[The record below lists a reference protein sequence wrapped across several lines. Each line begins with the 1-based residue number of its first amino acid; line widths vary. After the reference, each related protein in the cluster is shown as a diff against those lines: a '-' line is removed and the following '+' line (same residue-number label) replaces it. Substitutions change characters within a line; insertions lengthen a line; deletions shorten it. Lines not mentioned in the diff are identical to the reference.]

1 MHHPEHA
8 AQPLRQRSAWRE
20 PFQVRG
26 SRAFDAESWEDAAA
40 ALAGASPLAYQAF
53 MVMHSEDPPGRELL
67 EHLFRI
73 AERELVAVEGVTPVA
88 LVELA
93 IAEARSA
100 ESQRSER
107 ARCLFLGLS
116 RGQWRHRAARPYSA
130 VAGEIDRLHGDAWRA
145 PRKRAAIERRSADRR
160 RCRWAGCGEPHA
172 RAGGTGI
179 GGAG

>member
-8 AQPLRQRSAWRE
+8 AQLLRQRSAWRE

-67 EHLFRI
+67 EHLFRV
-73 AERELVAVEGVTPVA
+73 AERELVGVEGVTPVA
-88 LVELA
+88 LVQLA

-100 ESQRSER
+100 VTQRSER
-107 ARCLFLGLS
+107 ARFLFLGLT
-116 RGQWRHRAARPYSA
+116 RYAWKRHAARPYSA
-130 VAGEIDRLHGDAWRA
+130 VAGELDRLHGDAWRA
-145 PRKRAAIERRSADRR
+145 CRARLD
-160 RCRWAGCGEPHA
+160 
-172 RAGGTGI
+172 
-179 GGAG
+179 